1 MTSAASDVAFVRVC
15 TFNMLAR
22 PYTKFNKALH
32 GASGPLETLE
42 QTAARHALNIE
53 LLRGIDPMFAL
64 LQEHDRELHPSV
76 LGATASVC
84 AFVEGR
90 SEGCSVLAFE
100 GHSGIGGVTLRH
112 TWTLDLG
119 EGKTAAFALVNVK
132 KASWTFPLLLVSVH
146 LKGGPDS
153 GPVKVKQITAV
164 LAQVPPEVPCVLAGD
179 MNETDPAAVFGGLLK
194 DAGFTHVEP
203 TGPTGLNSPMTVQL
217 TIDHVYTR
225 GLAEVKM
232 APMAWVP
239 REPWGPGAVVG
250 SDHVPVVFDIG
261 FSVPGLSCSSATS
274 GYSFFAV

>member
-32 GASGPLETLE
+32 GASGPLETPE
-42 QTAARHALNIE
+42 QTAARHGLNIQ
-53 LLRGIDPMFAL
+53 LLRAIGPTFAL
-64 LQEHDRELHPSV
+64 LQEHDREPHPTA
-76 LGATASVC
+76 LGAAGSVC

-100 GHSGIGGVTLRH
+100 SLGCAGTLRH

-119 EGKTAAFALVNVK
+119 EGKTAAFALANVK
-132 KASWTFPLLLVSVH
+132 TPSWTFPLLLVSVH

-179 MNETDPAAVFGGLLK
+179 MNETDPAAVFGQLLK

-225 GLAEVKM
+225 GFAGVKA

-261 FSVPGLSCSSATS
+261 FWVPKPASDSSATA